1 MGKRMNVIMGAAAIG
16 LLVACNSPEQPPP
29 PSEQHVAMTKICV
42 KNGGDAQHCECQAT
56 KLDELLNAQEIDPAV
71 YKALILQAEGK
82 EEEAEQA
89 FMSLDYD
96 ARFKQSTLAGE
107 AMVSCDTPA
116 PGAQ

>member
-1 MGKRMNVIMGAAAIG
+1 MNVTGGLAAVV
-16 LLVACNSPEQPPP
+16 LLVACNAQEQPPAA
-29 PSEQHVAMTKICV
+29 SEQHVQMAKICV
-42 KNGGDAQHCECQAT
+42 KNGGDTAHCECQAT

-82 EEEAEQA
+82 EDEAEQA
-89 FMSLDYD
+89 FMALDYD

-116 PGAQ
+116 AGGQ

>member
-1 MGKRMNVIMGAAAIG
+1 MGMRMNVMIGVAAIG

-29 PSEQHVAMTKICV
+29 PSEQHVQMTRICV
-42 KNGGDAQHCECQAT
+42 KNGGDAAHCECQAT
-56 KLDELLNAQEIDPAV
+56 RLDELLNAQEIDPAV

-89 FMSLDYD
+89 FMALDYD

-116 PGAQ
+116 SGDQ